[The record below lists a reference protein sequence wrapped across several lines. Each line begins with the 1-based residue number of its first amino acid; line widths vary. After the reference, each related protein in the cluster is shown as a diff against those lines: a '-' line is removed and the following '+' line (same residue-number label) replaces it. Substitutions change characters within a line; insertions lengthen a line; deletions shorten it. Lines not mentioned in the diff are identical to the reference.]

1 MVTYEE
7 AVDAMTAV
15 FTKQLGQFA
24 NEGRPF
30 HFPHFMQSYA
40 FDVIGQIT
48 FNQNFG
54 MMENESDRTG
64 MTKGVR
70 QVLDYLAHIGLWP
83 DLHPWIALLR
93 KVLGQSGKARALVV
107 YTFGQIARLR
117 KENVKPAENTKYT
130 TFLQKLLDMQ
140 DSEKATMVNIQDAA
154 GSNLG
159 AGSDTTAI
167 TLSSSLYYLYK
178 HPEKLAKL
186 RHELDTMAAEGR
198 ISDPITFKEAQSM
211 PYLQAVIKEGF
222 RMHPAVGT
230 ILPRVVPKG
239 GARLGGFNFPE
250 GTHVGANSWVLH
262 YDKDGFGQ
270 DADVYRP
277 ERWLQPEADGEA
289 QNGMM
294 FTFGGGSRACIGK
307 NIGLL
312 EVNKV
317 LPQFVR
323 KFNLVLNDKTTMETY
338 CSWFVYPTFHV
349 RIKRREVV
357 E

>member
-1 MVTYEE
+1 
-7 AVDAMTAV
+7 
-15 FTKQLGQFA
+15 
-24 NEGRPF
+24 
-30 HFPHFMQSYA
+30 
-40 FDVIGQIT
+40 
-48 FNQNFG
+48 

-250 GTHVGANSWVLH
+250 GAS
-262 YDKDGFGQ
+262 Q
-270 DADVYRP
+270 
-277 ERWLQPEADGEA
+277 
-289 QNGMM
+289 
-294 FTFGGGSRACIGK
+294 
-307 NIGLL
+307 
-312 EVNKV
+312 
-317 LPQFVR
+317 
-323 KFNLVLNDKTTMETY
+323 
-338 CSWFVYPTFHV
+338 PTFINLLPSPV
-349 RIKRREVV
+349 LYPRCSLFILSSLPYRRWKRIIRADNGRTDSCRGKLLGAPL
-357 E
+357 